1 MEQLAI
7 TPYILHKDHEDDVLL
22 MSFKPI
28 LPTYIKE
35 SIISEFIK
43 TASNDEINDFFS
55 VYIKEGGVYV
65 LKHISFCLSKKSME
79 ELIENKKI
87 NFKDFYVL
95 QDEKWILK
103 NKYLPKIAFNNLR
116 ELIDNKEHS
125 ISNEL
130 VDKIGYSLSKY
141 GEMPVSRANRYI
153 IKNDTE
159 HYFFYRKEHEHVPG
173 LMLIEMSRQAM
184 YHYVYS
190 YSGYSRG
197 DVSITI
203 SSLEV
208 DFCAFTESS
217 YELEV
222 IVSTTSDIAHTCP
235 RHIDLISSFYQNG
248 NLVARVRLKGG
259 VLKLNVFK
267 RMRTLNFP
275 KDHWFKLFSR
285 TNRLVMLMGD
295 TEKINIVDIDAI
307 STSGIRLITNSP
319 ITSDIKWVIIQANKK
334 NILKLPIEEITF
346 DKLNNV
352 MLANFSILDR
362 YHEQKLSEFIKLNCY
377 FFQKK
382 YTKDQLLSNKLFSH
396 I

>member
-1 MEQLAI
+1 M
-7 TPYILHKDHEDDVLL
+7 
-22 MSFKPI
+22 
-28 LPTYIKE
+28 
-35 SIISEFIK
+35 
-43 TASNDEINDFFS
+43 
-55 VYIKEGGVYV
+55 
-65 LKHISFCLSKKSME
+65 
-79 ELIENKKI
+79 
-87 NFKDFYVL
+87 
-95 QDEKWILK
+95 LK
-103 NKYLPKIAFNNLR
+103 NKYLPEVAFDNLR
-116 ELIDNKEHS
+116 ELIDKKEYS

-141 GEMPVSRANRYI
+141 GEFPVSRANRYI
-153 IKNDTE
+153 IKNDTK

-184 YHYVYS
+184 YHHVYS

-275 KDHWFKLFSR
+275 KDHWFRLFPR
-285 TNRLVMLMGD
+285 TNRFVMLLGD
-295 TEKINIVDIDAI
+295 TQKIDIVDIDAI
-307 STSGIRLITNSP
+307 STSGIRLITNST
-319 ITSDIKWVIIQANKK
+319 IISDIKWVLIQVNKK
-334 NILKLPIEEITF
+334 NILKLPIEEIIF
-346 DKLNNV
+346 DKLNDMV
-352 MLANFSILDR
+352 IANFSILDR
-362 YHEQKLSEFIKLNCY
+362 YHEQELSEFIKLNCY
-377 FFQKK
+377 FFQRKN
-382 YTKDQLLSNKLFSH
+382 TQDQLLNNQLFSH